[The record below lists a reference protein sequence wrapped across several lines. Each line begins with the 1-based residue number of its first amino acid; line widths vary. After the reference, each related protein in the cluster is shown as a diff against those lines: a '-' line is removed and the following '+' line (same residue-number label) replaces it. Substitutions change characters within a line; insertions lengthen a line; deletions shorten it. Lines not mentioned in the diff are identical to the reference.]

1 MVWVRSEYAG
11 ELAVL
16 STWVTALVPWSIHYA
31 PLSGGASLL
40 YVRFPLLQVR
50 YVFGLSLIRG
60 SQVGL
65 PVPAGVVDVEGFLVS
80 AIAFQDNPG
89 LTDAYWLWAGAAA
102 VYLLA
107 LAVSLLYYR
116 DEERVEGWRVD
127 PVRLLGGLLVGTAG
141 LLGVASY
148 VAWTADRALPGVP
161 VPIGVLIVGLLGGV
175 LLTAERRD

>member
-16 STWVTALVPWSIHYA
+16 STWVAALVPWSVQYA

-40 YVRFPLLQVR
+40 FVRFPLLQIR

-60 SQVGL
+60 TQVGL
-65 PVPAGVVDVEGFLVS
+65 PVPPGVIDVEGFLVS

-89 LTDAYWLWAGAAA
+89 LSQAYWFWAGAAL

-116 DEERVEGWRVD
+116 EEERVKAWRVD
-127 PVRLLGGLLVGTAG
+127 PVRLLGGLLVVTAG
-141 LLGVASY
+141 LLGIASY
-148 VAWTADRALPGVP
+148 LAWDAAAFPGAP
-161 VPIGVLIVGLLGGV
+161 IPIGVVIVGLLGGV
-175 LLTAERRD
+175 LLSADRRD